1 MSAPDPILVFV
12 YNADSG
18 LFEAM
23 TDAIRKVV
31 APMTQNC
38 NLYAL
43 TYQVAWM
50 KPVWSSFVNHL
61 GVAVEFLNRDEF
73 KEKYPSEEAEFPS
86 AYIDR
91 GGKLELFLSTEEMNS
106 AKTLDELV
114 EIVKKKLKEQSLGK
128 PTLEAG

>member
-1 MSAPDPILVFV
+1 MSAPDPKLVFV

-38 NLYAL
+38 NLCAL

-50 KPVWSSFVNHL
+50 KPAWSSFVNHL
-61 GVAVEFLNRDEF
+61 GIAVEFLHKDEF
-73 KEKYPSEEAEFPS
+73 KEKYPDEDAEFPS
-86 AYIDR
+86 AYVDR
-91 GGKLELFLSTEEMNS
+91 GGKLELFVNADEMNS
-106 AKTLDELV
+106 AKSLDELMEMV
-114 EIVKKKLKEQSLGK
+114 EEKLRAGGLGK
-128 PTLEAG
+128 SAA

>member
-31 APMTQNC
+31 APMTQSC
-38 NLYAL
+38 NLCAL

-50 KPVWSSFVNHL
+50 KPDWSSFVNHL
-61 GVAVEFLNRDEF
+61 GVAVEFLHKDEF
-73 KEKYPSEEAEFPS
+73 KEKYPNEDARFPS

-91 GGKLELFLSTEEMNS
+91 GGGLELFVSVEEMNS
-106 AKTLDELV
+106 AKTLEELI
-114 EIVKKKLKEQSLGK
+114 EIVKRKLKDKGIGK
-128 PTLEAG
+128 PAPEAG

>member
-1 MSAPDPILVFV
+1 MSAPDPKLVFV

-31 APMTQNC
+31 APMTQSC
-38 NLYAL
+38 SLCAL

-50 KPVWSSFVNHL
+50 KPAWSNFINHL
-61 GVAVEFLNRDEF
+61 GIAVEFLHKDEF
-73 KEKYPSEEAEFPS
+73 KEKYPDEVAEFPS

-91 GGKLELFLSTEEMNS
+91 RGKLELFVDTDEMNS
-106 AKTLDELV
+106 AKSLDELIKMV
-114 EIVKKKLKEQSLGK
+114 EEKLKAQDLG
-128 PTLEAG
+128 